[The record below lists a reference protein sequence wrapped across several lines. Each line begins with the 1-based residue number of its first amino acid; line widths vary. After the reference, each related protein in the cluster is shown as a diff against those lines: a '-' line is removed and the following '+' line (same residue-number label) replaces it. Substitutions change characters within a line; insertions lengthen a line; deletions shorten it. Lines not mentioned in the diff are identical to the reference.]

1 MINTNTIKKNLAGAA
16 VLLLSPGLMFAQDD
30 VGGPYEPDENTIFL
44 MNFDN
49 PDNPWENLVDDIED
63 AEPHGNPEI
72 VDYSA
77 RDELGSALRLDG
89 DESWLQ
95 IQGTASMDLQD
106 DWTIEL
112 WFRVESEG
120 ENADIL
126 WKPGAGEEFWEGNYW
141 VEVRGDHILEGGAH
155 DADVSSFDGL
165 RNLPSD
171 PYEVETGKWYH
182 ISYIRD
188 SEAGMHYQVVRNED
202 LEFEWMV
209 EAEFDFDPR
218 LQFTDLFIGH
228 NSTDRW
234 MDGYVDEIRISD
246 VVREENLDVDVDS
259 EPDFASLTSV
269 PTQRAGEQEAV
280 EIETEVTGT
289 FDGSIEEVYLHYH
302 TGDEWEEAEMS
313 ASNDNTYSYT
323 IPEQDPYTIVSYYVS
338 AVTEDEIRG
347 VYPEDAE
354 SEEYPDYYMFAVEE
368 PETTLLSLDFEEGE
382 GVPADASDY
391 NAYIHL
397 HGDPQFT
404 DNAADG
410 DYAMEFDG
418 EEDFLR
424 AFTPHIGH
432 SEEFTLDFWMQAGDW
447 EGEYWNYII
456 QKPAIVPAF
465 WGENTVEILTGA
477 FDDDEP
483 RLTAGVWSEEEGNT
497 RITLEDH
504 ILEEGE
510 WYRVIFEV
518 SLAEDQ
524 EDYNYWA
531 AVELRDAD
539 DETITD
545 GSLRFNERLDVS
557 HHPLRV
563 AKGGGDRPYVDMI
576 VDNLSFS
583 NYSENQVATSSEI
596 EEMASDRP
604 SGIELRDNYPN
615 PFNPV
620 TTIPYTIDQT
630 DHVSVKVYD
639 VVGREVATLVNEQQS
654 AGTYEV
660 QFDASVL
667 SSGLYIY
674 RLEVGDHFSQ
684 TSRMMLVK

>member
-1 MINTNTIKKNLAGAA
+1 MKTITVKSTLAGAA
-16 VLLLSPGLMFAQDD
+16 GLLLAPGLIFAQDD

-49 PDNPWENLVDDIED
+49 PDNPWENLVDDVED
-63 AEPHGNPEI
+63 AETHGNPEI

-77 RDELGSALRLDG
+77 RDELGSALRLHG

-95 IQGTASMDLQD
+95 IQGTASMDLQE

-112 WFRVESEG
+112 WVRVESEG

-126 WKPGAGEEFWEGNYW
+126 WKPGAGDEFWEGNYW
-141 VEVRGDHILEGGAH
+141 LEMRDDHILEGGAH

-171 PYEVETGKWYH
+171 PHEVETGKWYH

-188 SEAGMHYQVVRNED
+188 SEENMHYQVVRNED

-209 EAEFDFDPR
+209 EQEFDFEPR

-228 NSTDRW
+228 NSDERW
-234 MDGYVDEIRISD
+234 MNGYIDEIRISD
-246 VVREENLDVDVDS
+246 VVREELLDVDVDS
-259 EPDFASLTSV
+259 EPEFVSLTSV
-269 PTQRAGEQEAV
+269 PTQQADEAEAV
-280 EIETEVTGT
+280 EIETEVNAT
-289 FDGSIEEVYLHYH
+289 FEGSIEEVNLHYN
-302 TGDEWEEAEMS
+302 TGDDWEEVAMDATNE
-313 ASNDNTYSYT
+313 NTYGAT
-323 IPEQDPYTIVSYYVS
+323 IPEQDAYTIVKYYVS
-338 AVTEDEIRG
+338 AVTNDEIRG
-347 VYPEDAE
+347 VYPANAE
-354 SEEYPDYYMFAVEE
+354 NDEYLEYYMFAVEE

-391 NAYIHL
+391 NSTIFV
-397 HGDPQFT
+397 HGDPLFT
-404 DNAADG
+404 DNAAAG
-410 DYAMEFDG
+410 DYAFEFDG
-418 EEDFLR
+418 EEDFIR
-424 AFTPHIGH
+424 AFTPHVGH

-447 EGEYWNYII
+447 EGEYWNYLI
-456 QKPAIVPAF
+456 QKPAIQPDF
-465 WGENTVEILTGA
+465 WGESTIEILTGA
-477 FDDDEP
+477 FDEDEP

-504 ILEEGE
+504 ILEAGE

-518 SLAEDQ
+518 KLAEDQ
-524 EDYNYWA
+524 EDYNYWV

-539 DETITD
+539 DQPITD
-545 GSLRFNERLDVS
+545 GALRFNEPIGVS
-557 HHPLRV
+557 HHPLHV
-563 AKGGGDRPYVDMI
+563 AKGGGDRPFVDI
-576 VDNLSFS
+576 VVDNFNFY
-583 NYSENQVATSSEI
+583 NYSEDQVPVSSEI
-596 EEMASDRP
+596 EELAEDTPNR
-604 SGIELRDNYPN
+604 IELMDNYPN

-620 TTIPYTIDQT
+620 TTIPYSIDQT
-630 DHVSVKVYD
+630 DHVTVKVYD
-639 VVGREVATLVNEQQS
+639 VVGREVVTLVNEQQS

-660 QFDASVL
+660 QFDAGNL

-684 TSRMMLVK
+684 TSQMMLVK